1 MTDTD
6 TNTNTDHR
14 PDGGT
19 AEERIFG
26 TGEATE
32 TTTVSTRERARR
44 FFDLYVRSPLRIGWE
59 DWRTRI
65 GGIMLVFYIL
75 MGIVGVMIV
84 PQPVLNEGPMYTGP
98 FQSIHYPLGTDNL
111 GRAIGEKIVH
121 ATPAMLKM
129 ALAGSLTTMGAGIFF
144 GFVSGYRG
152 GITDRIL
159 MTITDVQAV
168 LPGLPLIIMLAA
180 VFTPSNPFVV
190 GVILAI
196 DTWPPLA
203 RSLRS
208 QVLTLREADFVE
220 AGRSLGLSSWTI
232 IRQDLIPKLAPYILI
247 NAAGAATRVIK
258 ASVAL
263 YFLGVLPFS
272 ILNWG
277 VMMNRAYEN
286 GNAIQAPGH
295 AGHWL
300 FFPALALSG
309 LLFALVLFSQ
319 GLDRVFNPRLRA
331 RHAKITPDEEA
342 EPQGGM
348 R

>member
-1 MTDTD
+1 MMDDDTD
-6 TNTNTDHR
+6 YR
-14 PDGGT
+14 SDGGT
-19 AEERIFG
+19 AEEQIFG
-26 TGEATE
+26 TGEERE
-32 TTTVSTRERARR
+32 TTTTPIRERASR
-44 FFDLYVRSPLRIGWE
+44 FFDVYVRSPLRIAWE

-65 GGIMLVFYIL
+65 GGLLLAFYIL
-75 MGIVGVMIV
+75 MGTVGVVVV
-84 PQPVLNEGPMYTGP
+84 PEPVLNEGPTYAGA

-111 GRAIGEKIVH
+111 GRGIAEKIVH

-129 ALAGSLTTMGAGIFF
+129 ALAGALTTTGAGVFF

-152 GITDRIL
+152 GITDRVL
-159 MTITDVQAV
+159 MTLTDVQAV
-168 LPGLPLIIMLAA
+168 LPGLPLIVVLAA

-190 GVILAI
+190 GVVLAI

-208 QVLTLREADFVE
+208 QVLTLRESDFVE

-232 IRQDLIPKLAPYILI
+232 IRQDLIAKLAPYILV

-263 YFLGVLPFS
+263 YFLGILPFS

-277 VMMNRAYEN
+277 VMMNRAYKT
-286 GNAIQAPGH
+286 GNAISAPGH

-309 LLFALVLFSQ
+309 LLFSLVLFSQ

-331 RHAKITPDEEA
+331 RHAESAPDEDA
-342 EPQGGM
+342 APQGEV

>member
-1 MTDTD
+1 MADD
-6 TNTNTDHR
+6 NIEYR
-14 PDGGT
+14 GDGGT
-19 AEERIFG
+19 AEEQIFG
-26 TGEATE
+26 TGEEREAAT
-32 TTTVSTRERARR
+32 VPTREKARR
-44 FFDLYVRSPLRIGWE
+44 FFDAYIRSPLRIAWE

-65 GGIMLVFYIL
+65 GGLLLLFYIL
-75 MGIVGVMIV
+75 MGTVGVMV
-84 PQPVLNEGPMYTGP
+84 VSEPTLNAGPAYAGP
-98 FQSIHYPLGTDNL
+98 FESIHYPLGTDNL
-111 GRAIGEKIVH
+111 GRAITEKIVH

-129 ALAGSLTTMGAGIFF
+129 ALAGALTTTGAGTFF

-152 GITDRIL
+152 GVIDRIL
-159 MTITDVQAV
+159 MTITDIQAV
-168 LPGLPLIIMLAA
+168 LPGLPLIVVLAA

-190 GVILAI
+190 GVVLAI

-220 AGRSLGLSSWTI
+220 SGRSLGLSSWTI
-232 IRQDLIPKLAPYILI
+232 IRQDLAPKLAPYVLV
-247 NAAGAATRVIK
+247 NAAGAATQVIK

-263 YFLGVLPFS
+263 YFLGILPFS
-272 ILNWG
+272 VLNWG
-277 VMMNRAYEN
+277 VMMNRAYN
-286 GNAIQAPGH
+286 TGNAISAPEH

-331 RHAKITPDEEA
+331 RHAKRTPDQET
-342 EPQGGM
+342 EPQGEVE
-348 R
+348 